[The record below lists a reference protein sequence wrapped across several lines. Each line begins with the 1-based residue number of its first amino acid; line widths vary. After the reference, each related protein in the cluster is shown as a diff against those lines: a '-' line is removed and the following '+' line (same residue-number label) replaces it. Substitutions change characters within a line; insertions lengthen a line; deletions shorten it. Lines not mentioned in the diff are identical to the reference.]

1 MVSYA
6 SKIASAHYTLDPLS
20 PIYMSLSF
28 TYPLGFAAFLAA
40 ASSGRKIYHPSSYT
54 LNDVVK
60 GFES

>member
-1 MVSYA
+1 
-6 SKIASAHYTLDPLS
+6 
-20 PIYMSLSF
+20 MSLSF